1 MSVSLLSI
9 VGFTF
14 IFMNTVQSTF
24 EVNVS
29 NVYADVGVGN
39 SWYKK
44 NVFLVVQVSPHNNV
58 KYDVSSSR
66 KFRHVGRGGK
76 LISTVWV
83 ISKTSIYIHNV
94 SCSVF

>member
-1 MSVSLLSI
+1 MTNQESECQFIYLVTLSCTYPNHLKFISIKLSCNNFVEKEKIGLELMFVSLLSI

-39 SWYKK
+39 S
-44 NVFLVVQVSPHNNV
+44 
-58 KYDVSSSR
+58 
-66 KFRHVGRGGK
+66 
-76 LISTVWV
+76 
-83 ISKTSIYIHNV
+83 
-94 SCSVF
+94 

>member
-1 MSVSLLSI
+1 MTNQESECQFICLVTLSCTYPNHLKFISIKLSCNSFVEKEKIGLKLMSVSLLSI

-39 SWYKK
+39 S
-44 NVFLVVQVSPHNNV
+44 
-58 KYDVSSSR
+58 
-66 KFRHVGRGGK
+66 
-76 LISTVWV
+76 
-83 ISKTSIYIHNV
+83 
-94 SCSVF
+94 